1 MKYGVI
7 VCRETKNIGDD
18 IQSYAAARLL
28 PRVDYYIER
37 EHMDVFRPM
46 EDECVAT
53 IMNGWFMDHK
63 LGWPVSPCINPLYV
77 SMHFLEKDW
86 LMVED
91 TFLKGVGGEDLVSHG
106 PVGARDTSTLQML
119 ERNGIPAYFSG
130 CLTLT
135 LPQMPKHDVEEP
147 YVCLTDVSNETIQY
161 VKALYPDVAFRVI
174 EQVASDGPYKVD
186 QNAPW
191 PERFRRVE
199 ELLEVYQNAA
209 AVITTRLHC
218 AMPCLALGVP
228 VLFLRDD
235 SLTEGSRLDGLFEL
249 ANSAKTSDFL
259 QGNVLFDL
267 NSPPANPT
275 GYQEFRRKLIETV
288 NHFLAENRE
297 NTEELKERFL
307 QYDKD
312 WERRALWKNEILL
325 TLKSKHDDSWN
336 EYHEYLEKLSEGKK
350 WLEEQWK
357 GAVSENTRLK
367 QQCEKLS
374 GEKEQLEQWCKEQA
388 EGKDW
393 LEGQWK
399 NLTEENKRL
408 KQQCRELTEGKEWLE
423 GQWRNLLRENRELS
437 NQRDALAVEN
447 EKYRKMSGWDHLRVA
462 LKNGRR

>member
-1 MKYGVI
+1 M
-7 VCRETKNIGDD
+7 
-18 IQSYAAARLL
+18 AAAGKQLF
-28 PRVDYYIER
+28 V
-37 EHMDVFRPM
+37 
-46 EDECVAT
+46 
-53 IMNGWFMDHK
+53 
-63 LGWPVSPCINPLYV
+63 
-77 SMHFLEKDW
+77 
-86 LMVED
+86 
-91 TFLKGVGGEDLVSHG
+91 GV
-106 PVGARDTSTLQML
+106 
-119 ERNGIPAYFSG
+119 Y
-130 CLTLT
+130 
-135 LPQMPKHDVEEP
+135 
-147 YVCLTDVSNETIQY
+147 
-161 VKALYPDVAFRVI
+161 
-174 EQVASDGPYKVD
+174 
-186 QNAPW
+186 
-191 PERFRRVE
+191 
-199 ELLEVYQNAA
+199 
-209 AVITTRLHC
+209 C

-235 SLTEGSRLDGLFEL
+235 SLIEGSRMDGLFEL

-288 NHFLAENRE
+288 NRFLAENRE
-297 NTEELKERFL
+297 NTAELKERFL

-393 LEGQWK
+393 LE
-399 NLTEENKRL
+399 E
-408 KQQCRELTEGKEWLE
+408 
-423 GQWRNLLRENRELS
+423 QWRNLLRENRELS

-447 EKYRKMSGWDHLRVA
+447 EKYRKMSGWDHLRAV
-462 LKNGRR
+462 LKKENRE